1 MKDIQKRELIRSI
14 KLIESLGC
22 SFRIITPE
30 GESFGGLKV
39 VEPKPPR
46 IRAERRYP
54 YGSLTKYIKEH
65 VDLNA
70 GVGSVQEIFCTE
82 FDVES
87 LRSAACNIL
96 TSTWGK
102 DTYVTVGYPDRF
114 EIMRTGDESVIEEAV

>member
-30 GESFGGLKV
+30 GESFGELKV
-39 VEPKPPR
+39 VEPKIR

-54 YGSLTKYIKEH
+54 YGSLAKHIREH

-70 GVGSVQEIFCTE
+70 GVGSVQEIFCAE

-96 TSTWGK
+96 TGAWGK
-102 DTYVTVGYPDRF
+102 DTYVTVAYPDRF
-114 EIMRTGDESVIEEAV
+114 EVMRTSDESVIEVLA